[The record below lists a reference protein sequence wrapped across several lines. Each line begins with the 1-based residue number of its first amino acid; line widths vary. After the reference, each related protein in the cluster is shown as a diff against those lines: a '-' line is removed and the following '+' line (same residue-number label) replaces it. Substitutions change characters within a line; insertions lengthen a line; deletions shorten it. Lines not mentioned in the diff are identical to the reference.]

1 MKPIQY
7 DYIVIGCGGI
17 GSGAVYWLSKRMG
30 KRVLGLEQFELG
42 HHKGGSQDYSRIIRL
57 AGYDHAMTPIAPDTY
72 AAWEEVERESGL
84 KIVTKTGGIYWK
96 PDDAPP
102 GSSDYMDESL
112 EAMDAFGVPYRVLDA
127 PDFMEE
133 FPQFKLEAHY
143 KVVYQSETGL
153 VDPSKGN
160 AAHQQLA
167 QGHGATILEHCRV
180 VEIRPLSSTKTQVVT
195 EQGIFECEKLII
207 TAGAWVQQLMDQVG
221 LDLGLV
227 VTREQVTYYRTPNL
241 RDFMPDRFP
250 VFMVPTP
257 IGGIYGFPV
266 HGEVATKAAI
276 DLTGKR
282 TTAVT
287 RDFEPDVAI
296 EEYQEAWLKKHIPG
310 FLGPKLYTK
319 TCLYTLTKD
328 RGFILD
334 SLPNH
339 PNILLFVGA
348 GHAFKWASLFGRI
361 LSELAIDGTTKYD
374 LSPLRLDRPALTD
387 PTYDSF
393 VLNRINSR
401 DSNMLDGS

>member
-1 MKPIQY
+1 MKTKKY
-7 DYIVIGCGGI
+7 DYIVIGCGGV
-17 GSGAVYWLSKRMG
+17 GSGAVYWLAKRAG

-42 HHKGGSQDYSRIIRL
+42 HQNGGSQDYSRIIRL
-57 AGYDHAMTPIAPDTY
+57 AGYDEQMMPIAPDSY
-72 AAWEEVERESGL
+72 KAWQEVERESGL
-84 KIVTKTGGIYWK
+84 KIITKTGGVYWK

-102 GSSDYMDESL
+102 GSSDYMDESM
-112 EAMDAFGVPYRVLDA
+112 EVMDAHDIPYRMMDA
-127 PDFMEE
+127 SDFMEE
-133 FPQFKLEAHY
+133 FPQFTIKGHY
-143 KVVYQSETGL
+143 KVFYQEETGL

-167 QGHGATILEHCRV
+167 QGHGATILENCKV
-180 VEIRPLSSTKTQVVT
+180 EEIRPISDTKTQVIT
-195 EQGIFECEKLII
+195 EKGIFECEKLII
-207 TAGAWVQQLMDQVG
+207 TAGAWVQQLMDQVD

-257 IGGIYGFPV
+257 IGGIYGFPI
-266 HGEVATKAAI
+266 HGEIATKAAI
-276 DLTGKR
+276 DFTGKR

-287 RDFEPDVAI
+287 RDFEPDVAV
-296 EEYQEAWLKKHIPG
+296 EEYQEAWLKEHIPG

-334 SLPNH
+334 TLPNH
-339 PNILLFVGA
+339 PNISLFVGA

-361 LSELAIDGTTKYD
+361 LSDLAIDGTTKYD
-374 LSPLRLDRPALTD
+374 LSGLTLSRPAITD
-387 PTYDSF
+387 PNYDS
-393 VLNRINSR
+393 VILNQLNSR
-401 DSNMLDGS
+401 GDV